1 MDRLEFLEFAKLPV
15 EEVAKGADRFALL
28 AAACELA
35 DADDFKGADAV
46 FNTAS
51 ILFHPKDDWVFNT
64 LYGVARCQVAWL
76 KNSRHLAAKKKGRET
91 CE

>member
-15 EEVAKGADRFALL
+15 EKVAKGADRFALL

-35 DADDFKGADAV
+35 EADDFKGAEAA

-51 ILFHPKDDWVFNT
+51 ILFHPQDDWVFNT
-64 LYGVARCQVAWL
+64 LYDATRCQVAWL
-76 KNSRHLAAKKKGRET
+76 NNKRNLAAKKKERET
-91 CE
+91 S